1 MIANADAGA
10 GQGGSFFG
18 LPGWVYERRSEAET
32 LERLM
37 RDHETAIRRVA
48 HAILMDPRDVEEAVS
63 DTFRK
68 ALKGLGGY
76 RKEASEQTWLRSI
89 CCNVCVDKR
98 RRRRA
103 VCAALDPDQE
113 PPAGADDPELSVA
126 VWQEIDDLPDNWRAA
141 FTLWHAGFTFA
152 QISKLLGKP
161 RTTVSGHRDAACE
174 RLRERLAGHTRRVPT
189 TQGRE
194 LTWDTTNAG
203 RPSSR
208 TSGPPR

>member
-1 MIANADAGA
+1 MAERFVYVGSGRDGLGDVIANADAG
-10 GQGGSFFG
+10 GSQREGSFG
-18 LPGWVYERRSEAET
+18 LPGWVRERRSEAET

-48 HAILMDPRDVEEAVS
+48 HAILKDPRDEEEAVS

-68 ALKGLGGY
+68 ALKAWGGY
-76 RKEASEQTWLRSI
+76 RKEASERTWLRSI

-103 VCAALDPDQE
+103 ACAPLDPDRE
-113 PPAGADDPELSVA
+113 PPTGAYDLELPVA
-126 VWQEIDDLPDNWRAA
+126 VWQEINDLPDDWRAA

-152 QISKLLGKP
+152 QISKLMGKP

-174 RLRERLAGHTRRVPT
+174 RLRERLAGPLD
-189 TQGRE
+189 E
-194 LTWDTTNAG
+194 L
-203 RPSSR
+203 PQ
-208 TSGPPR
+208 PRDGS